1 MKTYEEIGK
10 RIAAIDFDRLWPGFH
25 PYPFALY
32 DERKVYLSDRVIP
45 IDDRFKG
52 NTAITF
58 EGRPLAIWNMALS
71 PVSDMDVLSSKI
83 IHEMFHAYQM
93 EQGETRFPNE
103 LEALRL
109 SYDAVHLTHRFSEDV
124 QLMAYVETKDQK
136 ALDRF
141 IGLRKTRRARNP
153 QHLAYE
159 ERIEVIEGMAHY
171 VEMLSLK
178 QLDHRLYDRE
188 MEETLFRLQDQESLI
203 RMRVRCY
210 DSGTLMLLSFADRVL
225 KSHKPIGKEGRTL
238 FELIDQGQKAI
249 NHDAA
254 DTHIAKIVFD
264 TMEKRKKTVDDMK
277 NKASHVKEGLFRI
290 KGLDPMNSWIF
301 KDTLYCKHFLMVEDD
316 EGETHVI
323 AKPSLSSIDDR
334 LVINRIDY

>member
-1 MKTYEEIGK
+1 MKQYEAIRK
-10 RIAAIDFDRLWPGFH
+10 RIDTIDFARLWPGFH

-32 DERKVYLSDRVIP
+32 DDQNVYLSDRVIP

-58 EGRPLAIWNMALS
+58 EGHPLAIWNVAMS
-71 PVSDMDVLSSKI
+71 PVSNMDVFASKLV
-83 IHEMFHAYQM
+83 HEMFHADQM

-103 LEALRL
+103 LDALRL

-188 MEETLFRLQDQESLI
+188 MKETLFRLQDQESLI

-210 DSGTLMLLSFADRVL
+210 DSGTLMLLSSADRVL
-225 KSHKPIGKEGRTL
+225 KSHKPIGKEERTL

-249 NHDAA
+249 DHDAA
-254 DTHIAKIVFD
+254 DTHLSKIVSD
-264 TMEKRKKTVDDMK
+264 TMEKRKKTIDDIK

-290 KGLDPMNSWIF
+290 KGLDPMNSWIVE
-301 KDTLYCKHFLMVEDD
+301 DTLYCKHFLMVEDD
-316 EGETHVI
+316 EGEPHVI
-323 AKPSLSSIDDR
+323 AKPSLSSIDER
-334 LVINRIDY
+334 LVINRIVY